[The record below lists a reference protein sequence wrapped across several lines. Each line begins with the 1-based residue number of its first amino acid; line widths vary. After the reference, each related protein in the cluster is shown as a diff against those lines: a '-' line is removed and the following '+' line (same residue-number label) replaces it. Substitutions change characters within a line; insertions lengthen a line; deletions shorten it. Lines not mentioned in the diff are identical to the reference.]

1 MRHLS
6 KLAVLGAALLLA
18 LSAAGG
24 PPQSTAA
31 TPPSAAGAEVL
42 PAEHA
47 STPAAGRPATGRPAV
62 VPRADRPAAGPRTVP
77 GTARPAPGRHAPAV
91 TAALTPAQQ
100 LARLS
105 LPQRVGQLFM
115 VAAAATG
122 ADVNTLSDLT
132 RFHVGSVYLAGRS
145 RVGTAAT
152 AAVVRRMTAT
162 VSAATT
168 GGIGLAVATDQ
179 EGGLVQVLS
188 GPGFS
193 TIPTALSQG
202 TQTPAALQANART
215 WGGQLRA
222 AGLTMNLAPVLDTVP
237 SPQFAPRNAPIGFF
251 AREYGFTPQ
260 TVSAHGGAFA
270 AGMRQAGIAP
280 VVKHF
285 PGLGRV
291 VLNTDTSRNVK
302 DTVTTRTD
310 AYLLPFRTAIN
321 AGARWVMVSSAY
333 YTRIDPARI
342 APASPMIM
350 RTMLRTDLHFT
361 GVILSD
367 DLCSA
372 QQLGPWSLATRATN
386 FFEAGGTMLLCANPR
401 SVPAMYAAVLQVAQ
415 HNAGFAAKVNAA
427 ALKVLTVKAG
437 H

>member
-1 MRHLS
+1 MEAGTQLPATIRTVPATS
-6 KLAVLGAALLLA
+6 QPAPRRPAAV
-18 LSAAGG
+18 S
-24 PPQSTAA
+24 
-31 TPPSAAGAEVL
+31 PSVL
-42 PAEHA
+42 PA
-47 STPAAGRPATGRPAV
+47 V
-62 VPRADRPAAGPRTVP
+62 V
-77 GTARPAPGRHAPAV
+77 RHAAAV

-122 ADVNTLSDLT
+122 PDANTMSDLA
-132 RFHVGSVYLAGRS
+132 RLHVGNVYLAGRS
-145 RVGTAAT
+145 RAGTAVT

-168 GGIGLAVATDQ
+168 GGIRLAVATDQ
-179 EGGLVQVLS
+179 EGGLVQVLR

-202 TQTPAALQANART
+202 TQTTAALQANARV
-215 WGGQLRA
+215 WGSQLRA
-222 AGLTMNLAPVLDTVP
+222 AGLTMNLAPVMDTVP
-237 SPQFAPRNAPIGFF
+237 SRQFAPHNAPIGFF

-333 YTRIDPARI
+333 YTRIDPRRI
-342 APASPMIM
+342 APFSPVIM

-361 GVILSD
+361 GVVLSD
-367 DLCSA
+367 DLCNAA
-372 QQLGPWSLATRATN
+372 QLAPWALGTRATSFIN
-386 FFEAGGTMLLCANPR
+386 AGGTMLLCANPR
-401 SVPAMYAAVLQVAQ
+401 SVPAMYSTVLQLAQ
-415 HNAGFAAKVNAA
+415 HNAAFAAEVNAA

-437 H
+437 K

>member
-1 MRHLS
+1 
-6 KLAVLGAALLLA
+6 
-18 LSAAGG
+18 
-24 PPQSTAA
+24 
-31 TPPSAAGAEVL
+31 
-42 PAEHA
+42 
-47 STPAAGRPATGRPAV
+47 
-62 VPRADRPAAGPRTVP
+62 
-77 GTARPAPGRHAPAV
+77 V

-100 LARLS
+100 LARLTM
-105 LPQRVGQLFM
+105 PQRVGQLFM

-122 ADVNTLSDLT
+122 PDANTMSDLA
-132 RFHVGSVYLAGRS
+132 RLHVGNVYLAGRS
-145 RVGTAAT
+145 RAGTAAT

-162 VSAATT
+162 VSPATT
-168 GGIGLAVATDQ
+168 GGIRLAVATDQ
-179 EGGLVQVLS
+179 EGGLVQVLK

-202 TQTPAALQANART
+202 TQTTATLQANARV
-215 WGGQLRA
+215 WGSQLRA
-222 AGLTMNLAPVLDTVP
+222 AGLTMNLAPVMDTVP
-237 SPQFAPRNAPIGFF
+237 SRQFAPHNAPIGFF

-302 DTVTTRTD
+302 DTMTTRTD

-333 YTRIDPARI
+333 YTRIDPRRI
-342 APASPMIM
+342 APFSPVIM

-361 GVILSD
+361 GVVLSD
-367 DLCSA
+367 DLCNAA
-372 QQLGPWSLATRATN
+372 QLAPWALGTRATSFIN
-386 FFEAGGTMLLCANPR
+386 AGGTMLLCANPR
-401 SVPAMYAAVLQVAQ
+401 SVPAMYSAVLQLAQ
-415 HNAGFAAKVNAA
+415 HNAAFAAEVNAA

-437 H
+437 K